1 MMVAGAIWIW
11 IAVTAARRSGATVA
25 CGLSGSTIDDRRN
38 FGGNQGGGM
47 AAVDIQS
54 QEEPSAQTVSA
65 VLDAAAER
73 IAAAGVENA
82 RADAEALVADAL
94 GMKPEEL
101 SVDSAGEIPPE
112 VAERDRGAGARRV
125 DREPMAY
132 ILGHAPFRGLEIAVD
147 ARVLWPRR
155 ETELLVEVGAEL
167 PEGARVHE
175 VGTGSGAIALAL
187 INERPDLRVT
197 ASDLSPEA
205 AEAARENAERLG
217 LELEVTV
224 GEGLPDSLLGE
235 GVDLVIANLPYVT
248 DSTIFERSP
257 EIQREPRIAVTGDCG
272 EDGLGVIRGLIEETP
287 SGWRLALEHD
297 THHGPAMRELLR
309 DATTLQDYEG
319 DERVTVGFAP

>member
-1 MMVAGAIWIW
+1 
-11 IAVTAARRSGATVA
+11 
-25 CGLSGSTIDDRRN
+25 
-38 FGGNQGGGM
+38 M
-47 AAVDIQS
+47 AAIDVQNQDG
-54 QEEPSAQTVSA
+54 PSARTVSA

-82 RADAEALVADAL
+82 RRDAEILVADAI
-94 GMKPEEL
+94 GVTPENL
-101 SVDSAGEIPPE
+101 SVDSAGEVPAD
-112 VAERDRGAGARRV
+112 VAAAIEERVARRV

-132 ILGHAPFRGLEIAVD
+132 ILGRAPFRGLEIAVD
-147 ARVLWPRR
+147 ERVLWPRR

-187 INERPDLRVT
+187 LAERPDLQVT
-197 ASDLSPEA
+197 ASDLSPDA
-205 AEAARENAERLG
+205 VEAARENAERLG
-217 LELEVTV
+217 IPLEVSVAT
-224 GEGLPDSLLGE
+224 GIPDGLE

-257 EIQREPRIAVTGDCG
+257 EIQKEPRIAVTGSCG

-287 SGWRLALEHD
+287 SGWKLAMEHD
-297 THHGPAMRELLR
+297 THHGPTMREMLR
-309 DATTLQDYEG
+309 EATTLQDYEG

>member
-1 MMVAGAIWIW
+1 
-11 IAVTAARRSGATVA
+11 
-25 CGLSGSTIDDRRN
+25 
-38 FGGNQGGGM
+38 M

-54 QEEPSAQTVSA
+54 QEGPSARTLSA

-82 RADAEALVADAL
+82 RGDAEALVADAMGVTPQNL
-94 GMKPEEL
+94 TI
-101 SVDSAGEIPPE
+101 DSAGEVPAE
-112 VAERDRGAGARRV
+112 VTDEIEDRVRRRV

-132 ILGHAPFRGLEIAVD
+132 ILGRAPFRGLEIAVD
-147 ARVLWPRR
+147 SRVLWPRR
-155 ETELLVEVGAEL
+155 ETEMLVEVGSKL

-187 INERPDLRVT
+187 ISERPDLRVT

-217 LELEVTV
+217 LELEVEV
-224 GEGLPDSLLGE
+224 AIGIPDGLE

-287 SGWRLALEHD
+287 SGWKLAMEHD
-297 THHGPAMRELLR
+297 THHGPAMREMLR

>member
-1 MMVAGAIWIW
+1 
-11 IAVTAARRSGATVA
+11 
-25 CGLSGSTIDDRRN
+25 
-38 FGGNQGGGM
+38 M
-47 AAVDIQS
+47 AAIDVQS
-54 QEEPSAQTVSA
+54 QEGPSARTVSA

-73 IAAAGVENA
+73 LAAAGVENA
-82 RADAEALVADAL
+82 RADAEMLVADAM
-94 GMKPEEL
+94 GVKPEEL
-101 SVDSAGEIPPE
+101 SVESAGEIPAD
-112 VAERDRGAGARRV
+112 VAAAIEERVARRV

-132 ILGHAPFRGLEIAVD
+132 VLGRAPFRSLEVAVD
-147 ARVLWPRR
+147 ERVLWPRR
-155 ETELLVEVGAEL
+155 ETELLVEVGVEL

-187 INERPDLRVT
+187 LSERPDLRVT

-217 LELEVTV
+217 VPLEVSVAT
-224 GEGLPDSLLGE
+224 GIPDGLE

-257 EIQREPRIAVTGDCG
+257 EIQKEPRIAVTGSCG

-287 SGWRLALEHD
+287 SGWKLAMEHD
-297 THHGPAMRELLR
+297 THHGPTMREMLR

>member
-1 MMVAGAIWIW
+1 
-11 IAVTAARRSGATVA
+11 
-25 CGLSGSTIDDRRN
+25 
-38 FGGNQGGGM
+38 M
-47 AAVDIQS
+47 AAIDVQNQDGS
-54 QEEPSAQTVSA
+54 SARTVSA

-82 RADAEALVADAL
+82 RRDAEILVADAL
-94 GMKPEEL
+94 GVTPENL
-101 SVDSAGEIPPE
+101 SVDSAGEVPAE
-112 VAERDRGAGARRV
+112 VAAAIEERVARRV

-132 ILGHAPFRGLEIAVD
+132 VLGRAPFRSLEIAVD
-147 ARVLWPRR
+147 ERVLWPRR
-155 ETELLVEVGAEL
+155 ETELLVEVGVEL

-187 INERPDLRVT
+187 LSERPDLRIT

-217 LELEVTV
+217 LDLDVTV
-224 GEGLPDSLLGE
+224 AIGIPEGLE

-257 EIQREPRIAVTGDCG
+257 EIQKEPRIAVTGACG
-272 EDGLGVIRGLIEETP
+272 EDGLGVIRGLIGETP
-287 SGWRLALEHD
+287 SGWKLAMEHD
-297 THHGPAMRELLR
+297 THHGPAMREMLR